1 MLKKKMLK
9 TVSVLGVV
17 AMLASVMPQAA
28 FAGELSDVSDSTELS
43 AFEQTEVIENN
54 ELNILSDD
62 AAVIEE
68 AGESDNLGTEI
79 DEAVEESFEEDM
91 VGGIIDQDIAN
102 AIQAEVKK
110 ALEHASSASNDLEKV
125 LMLHDY
131 LLLNTHPTNPGENGS
146 GAYQCLV
153 QHKAVC
159 SGYVAG
165 FVQLLNAA
173 GIEYK
178 QISKDTGSYYTS
190 HTWVMVKI
198 DGNWYHID
206 PTNDDSGDVLNH
218 KWFLKSDAAMKAK
231 GASWSVKTG
240 NAPVASD
247 TSFDNAFW
255 TNTQGEIIKKGG
267 DFYYAEV
274 DKYNGWYGI
283 IKKHEGS
290 ITSGAVSG
298 EGDKPIL
305 ETDDSVHEAGDKIIQ
320 ATNGAIIISD
330 DSNAYIYKVKE
341 AQKEETPQ
349 ISPSEKVK
357 DVIVDPNSG
366 KVSYVVVDQKTG
378 QKRTVDVYTDPTPP
392 ENPSKSKS
400 FQFTDVTVNPG
411 NWKYE
416 SIKYVYEHG
425 YMSGTSDTTFGP
437 SKVLTRGQFAQ
448 VLYNMEKSPAVSY
461 QRIFSDV
468 PDGKWYSKAITWAAQ
483 NKIVSGY
490 TNGKFGLNDKITRE
504 QIAGMMMNYAKF
516 KGMDTSKGADLSS
529 YPDSSSV
536 SGWAKNAVSWA
547 VSAGVISGKKIDG
560 VTYLAP
566 KSDATRAECAAIIKN
581 FMK

>member
-1 MLKKKMLK
+1 MLKKKMFK
-9 TVSVLGVV
+9 TVSMLGVV
-17 AMLASVMPQAA
+17 AMLASVMPQVA
-28 FAGELSDVSDSTELS
+28 FAQELSDDSELTV
-43 AFEQTEVIENN
+43 FEQTNAIENN

-62 AAVIEE
+62 SAVIEE
-68 AGESDNLGTEI
+68 AEESDNYGAEN
-79 DEAVEESFEEDM
+79 DAAVEESFEEDM
-91 VGGIIDQDIAN
+91 VGGIIDQDVAN

-110 ALEHASSASNDLEKV
+110 ALEHASTASNDLEKV

-131 LLLNTHPTNPGENGS
+131 LLLNTHPANPGENGS
-146 GAYQCLV
+146 GPYQCLV

-178 QISKDTGSYYTS
+178 QVSKDTGSYYTS
-190 HTWVMVKI
+190 HTWVMVNI
-198 DGNWYHID
+198 DGEWYHID

-218 KWFLKSDAAMKAK
+218 KWFLRSDSAMKAK
-231 GASWSVKTG
+231 GASWSVKAGSTPKA
-240 NAPVASD
+240 ND

-255 TNTQGEIIKKGG
+255 TKTQGEIIKKGG

-274 DKYNGWYGI
+274 DKLNGWYGI
-283 IKKHEGS
+283 IKKHDGG
-290 ITSGAVSG
+290 ITGNDVSG
-298 EGDKPIL
+298 KGDKTIL
-305 ETDDSVHEAGDKIIQ
+305 ETEDSVYNAGDKIIQ
-320 ATNGAIIISD
+320 ATNGAIIVSD
-330 DSNAYIYKVKE
+330 DSDAYIYKVKE
-341 AQKEETPQ
+341 ATQEVTPQ
-349 ISPSEKVK
+349 ISPSEKVE
-357 DVIVDPNSG
+357 DVIVNPETG
-366 KVSYVVVDQKTG
+366 KVSYVVVDKNTG
-378 QKRTVDVYTDPTPP
+378 KKRTVDVYTDPTPA
-392 ENPSKSKS
+392 EKPSSSKTKS
-400 FQFTDVTVNPG
+400 FPFTDVTVNPG

-490 TNGKFGLNDKITRE
+490 SNGKFGLNDKITRE

-516 KGMDTSKGADLSS
+516 KGMDTSKGADLSA